1 MEWCRSG
8 FASSVVISALGP
20 RYLDTELPVLD
31 TIVGIAEK
39 AVTCPALAKWR
50 VKIISENT
58 ELICSRLTFSY
69 VKKPSTKLL
78 AFPCKCIHL
87 LRQSPLPRY
96 LRILHQPT
104 RLVRGSGWS
113 PLWMTSPNLCRS
125 HWVGVSWDERG
136 SECVSPACWLCSCL
150 DVEEKGSANT
160 VWLCCFLLDSALNF
174 IRRFKY
180 VSLSQPAAVVWWR
193 YCVSPA
199 DAPRE
204 DQLHIL
210 FLFGLS
216 YSRASISDG
225 NFLAEPFSRLLQHQC
240 LVGADKVWSS
250 ALHHRGG
257 RGMNCRNFDTFI
269 WN

>member
-1 MEWCRSG
+1 MKR
-8 FASSVVISALGP
+8 
-20 RYLDTELPVLD
+20 
-31 TIVGIAEK
+31 
-39 AVTCPALAKWR
+39 
-50 VKIISENT
+50 ISENT
-58 ELICSRLTFSY
+58 ELICSHLTFSY

-113 PLWMTSPNLCRS
+113 PRWMTSPNLCRS
-125 HWVGVSWDERG
+125 HWVGVSWDGRG

-160 VWLCCFLLDSALNF
+160 VWLCCFLVDSALNF

-250 ALHHRGG
+250 ALHHRVEEAWIVGILTPLLG
-257 RGMNCRNFDTFI
+257 IKYRVLETQSPFLSNSESLLLSRSHWLSGLELYSI
-269 WN
+269 WDLLCCQLW